1 MTKRYFVLPLI
12 TVILAACGGGGGN
25 KAEELQKLK
34 QEKSTL
40 DAKITALEKEL
51 KAGDSTAVK
60 MKTVTIAALND
71 TTFEHYIDVQ
81 GSVDARENV
90 NASAQVPG
98 IIRAIYVKE
107 GQAVSKG
114 QALAQV
120 DDAVL
125 RSGIAELQTQIELAD
140 IIFQKQANLWKQQ
153 IGSEVQYLNAKAGK
167 ENLERKMSTLRDQL
181 AQTRITAPISG
192 TVDAVIAKVGDNI
205 APGTP
210 SFRIVN
216 SNNLRVVANVAE
228 SFAGK
233 VNTGAEVLLN
243 FPDINKQQRTKI
255 GFASKTIDPLS
266 RTIKVEIPLNSTA
279 DLHPNM
285 IAQLRIIDYKAKG
298 AIVVPV
304 SVIQYSL
311 GKPYVLT
318 VKGSGDKL
326 QAVRNNIEIGRTYND
341 MAEIKSGLQ
350 AGDRII
356 TSGFQG
362 LNDNDLVK
370 L

>member
-25 KAEELQKLK
+25 KTEELQKLK
-34 QEKSTL
+34 QEKSAL

-51 KAGDSTAVK
+51 KAGDSSVK
-60 MKTVTIAALND
+60 MKTVTIAAISD
-71 TTFEHYIDVQ
+71 TTFEHYIDIQ
-81 GSVDARENV
+81 GSVDAKENV

-98 IIRAIYVKE
+98 VIRAIFVRE

-120 DDAVL
+120 DDLVL
-125 RSGIAELQTQIELAD
+125 RSGIAELQTQIDLAE
-140 IIFQKQANLWKQQ
+140 IMYQKQANLWKQQ
-153 IGSEVQYLNAKAGK
+153 IGSEVQYLNAKAAK
-167 ENLERKMSTLRDQL
+167 DNLERKMSTLKDQL
-181 AQTRITAPISG
+181 AQTRITAPING
-192 TVDAVIAKVGDNI
+192 TVDQVIAKVGDNI

-216 SNNLRVVANVAE
+216 SNNLRVIANIAE

-233 VNTGAEVLLN
+233 VKTGDEVLLT
-243 FPDINKQQRTKI
+243 FPDINKEQRTRI
-255 GFASKTIDPLS
+255 GFASKTIDPVS
-266 RTIKVEIPLNSTA
+266 RTIRVEIPLNGSA

-285 IAQLRIIDYKAKG
+285 IAQLRIIDYKAKD

-304 SVIQYSL
+304 SVIQYSM

-341 MAEIKSGLQ
+341 RAEIKSGLQ
-350 AGDRII
+350 IGDRII

-362 LNDNDLVK
+362 VNDNDLVK